1 MPKNW
6 LIWLS
11 YAMKLQ
17 GISFVCCIQAL
28 EMPNNWLSK
37 LPQMVNMPET
47 ISAAGCQ
54 LISGSFSA
62 PPVEEMCTYLVG
74 LF

>member
-1 MPKNW
+1 
-6 LIWLS
+6 
-11 YAMKLQ
+11 MKLQ

-37 LPQMVNMPET
+37 LPQMVDMPEN

-62 PPVEEMCTYLVG
+62 PPVEEMLAE

>member
-1 MPKNW
+1 
-6 LIWLS
+6 
-11 YAMKLQ
+11 MKLQ

-28 EMPNNWLSK
+28 EIPNNWLSK
-37 LPQMVNMPET
+37 LPQMVDMPET
-47 ISAAGCQ
+47 ISVAGCQ

-62 PPVEEMCTYLVG
+62 PAVEEMCTYLAE